1 MGMLHHVLSPAKIN
15 LFLKVLKKREDG
27 YHDILTVMQP
37 VSLYDEILLEVG
49 DGRGIFIEC
58 DNKSVPSDETN
69 LVYRAAK
76 AFFEATGINRHL
88 FIKIKKNIPVAAG
101 LGGGSSNAATVL
113 RALNEITSQNISTDN
128 LIKIGAGI
136 GSDVPFFIAGKSSI
150 ARGRGELLEPVD
162 LPKFWYILVN
172 PGVPLSTQWV
182 YQTLDKT
189 GGLVKTKP
197 VFSVLSKVKDKISY
211 FVKGRNLNLT
221 KSNEDINITISKV
234 SAIYRAGRGGN
245 QQVIKGLVMNDLEAV
260 AIKKYPEIKEIKDT
274 LINSGAICALM
285 SGSGATAFG
294 IFLDEHEAIRAFELL
309 KREQKTRGWAF
320 FLVQGL

>member
-1 MGMLHHVLSPAKIN
+1 
-15 LFLKVLKKREDG
+15 
-27 YHDILTVMQP
+27 MQP

-49 DGRGIFIEC
+49 DGKGIFIEC
-58 DNKSVPSDETN
+58 DNRSVPSDETN

-101 LGGGSSNAATVL
+101 LGGGSSNAAKVL
-113 RALNEITSQNISTDN
+113 
-128 LIKIGAGI
+128 
-136 GSDVPFFIAGKSSI
+136 
-150 ARGRGELLEPVD
+150 
-162 LPKFWYILVN
+162 
-172 PGVPLSTQWV
+172 
-182 YQTLDKT
+182 
-189 GGLVKTKP
+189 
-197 VFSVLSKVKDKISY
+197 
-211 FVKGRNLNLT
+211 
-221 KSNEDINITISKV
+221 
-234 SAIYRAGRGGN
+234 AIYRAGRGGN
-245 QQVIKGLVMNDLEAV
+245 QQVLKGFVMNDLEAV

-274 LINSGAICALM
+274 LINSGAIGALM

>member
-1 MGMLHHVLSPAKIN
+1 
-15 LFLKVLKKREDG
+15 
-27 YHDILTVMQP
+27 MQP
-37 VSLYDEILLEVG
+37 VSLYDEILLEAG
-49 DGRGIFIEC
+49 DGSGIFIEC

-113 RALNEITSQNISTDN
+113 RALNEITSQNISTDD

-150 ARGRGELLEPVD
+150 ARGRGELLEPVE

-182 YQTLDKT
+182 YQ
-189 GGLVKTKP
+189 
-197 VFSVLSKVKDKISY
+197 
-211 FVKGRNLNLT
+211 NLNLT

-234 SAIYRAGRGGN
+234 LAIYRAGRGGN
-245 QQVIKGLVMNDLEAV
+245 QQVLKGFVMNDLEAV
-260 AIKKYPEIKEIKDT
+260 AIKKYPEIKEIKDS

>member
-1 MGMLHHVLSPAKIN
+1 MFVRRRLPRQDISNLTIHSYLSPAKVN
-15 LFLKVLKKREDG
+15 LFLRILKKREDG
-27 YHDILTVMQP
+27 YHDIVSVMQP
-37 VSLYDEILLEVG
+37 ISLYDEIILEMENG
-49 DGRGIFIEC
+49 SGIIVSC
-58 DNKSVPSDETN
+58 DNANVPCDRTN
-69 LVYRAAK
+69 LAYRAAEE
-76 AFFEATGINRHL
+76 FFRTTGINKRL
-88 FIKIKKNIPVAAG
+88 SIKIKKNIPIAAG

-150 ARGRGELLEPVD
+150 ARGRGELLEPVE

-182 YQTLDKT
+182 Y
-189 GGLVKTKP
+189 
-197 VFSVLSKVKDKISY
+197 
-211 FVKGRNLNLT
+211 RNLDLT

-234 SAIYRAGRGGN
+234 LAICSAGLGGSH
-245 QQVIKGLVMNDLEAV
+245 QALKGLVINDLEAV
-260 AIKKYPEIKEIKDT
+260 AIKKYPEIKEIKDS

>member
-1 MGMLHHVLSPAKIN
+1 MTTTKNYSLKPSTVFVRRRLPRQDISNLTIHSYLSPAKVN
-15 LFLKVLKKREDG
+15 LFLRILKKREDG
-27 YHDILTVMQP
+27 YHDIVSVMQP
-37 VSLYDEILLEVG
+37 ISLYDEIILEMENG
-49 DGRGIFIEC
+49 SGIIVSC
-58 DNKSVPSDETN
+58 DNANVPCDRTN
-69 LVYRAAK
+69 LAYRAAEE
-76 AFFEATGINRHL
+76 FFRTTGINKRL
-88 FIKIKKNIPVAAG
+88 SIKIKKNIPIAAG

-150 ARGRGELLEPVD
+150 ARGRGELLEPVE

-182 YQTLDKT
+182 YQ
-189 GGLVKTKP
+189 
-197 VFSVLSKVKDKISY
+197 
-211 FVKGRNLNLT
+211 NLNLT

-234 SAIYRAGRGGN
+234 LAIYRAGRGGN
-245 QQVIKGLVMNDLEAV
+245 QQVLKGFVMNDLEAV

>member
-1 MGMLHHVLSPAKIN
+1 
-15 LFLKVLKKREDG
+15 
-27 YHDILTVMQP
+27 MQP

-49 DGRGIFIEC
+49 DGKGIFIEC
-58 DNKSVPSDETN
+58 DNRSVPSDETN

-113 RALNEITSQNISTDN
+113 RALNEITSQNISTDD

-150 ARGRGELLEPVD
+150 ARGRGELLEPVE

-182 YQTLDKT
+182 YQ
-189 GGLVKTKP
+189 
-197 VFSVLSKVKDKISY
+197 
-211 FVKGRNLNLT
+211 NLNLT

-234 SAIYRAGRGGN
+234 LAIYRAGRGGN
-245 QQVIKGLVMNDLEAV
+245 QQVLKGLVMNDLEAV

-274 LINSGAICALM
+274 LINSGAIGALM

>member
-1 MGMLHHVLSPAKIN
+1 
-15 LFLKVLKKREDG
+15 
-27 YHDILTVMQP
+27 MQP
-37 VSLYDEILLEVG
+37 VSLYDEILLEAG

-113 RALNEITSQNISTDN
+113 RALNEITSQNISTDD

-150 ARGRGELLEPVD
+150 ARGRGELLEPVE

-182 YQTLDKT
+182 YQ
-189 GGLVKTKP
+189 
-197 VFSVLSKVKDKISY
+197 
-211 FVKGRNLNLT
+211 NLNLT

-234 SAIYRAGRGGN
+234 LAIYRAGRGGN
-245 QQVIKGLVMNDLEAV
+245 QQVLKGFVMNDLEAV

>member
-1 MGMLHHVLSPAKIN
+1 MNRRIFPSPAKVN
-15 LFLKVLKKREDG
+15 LFLRVLIKRDDG
-27 YHDILTVMQP
+27 YHDIVSVMQP
-37 VSLYDEILLEVG
+37 ISLYDEIILEMENG
-49 DGRGIFIEC
+49 SGIIVSC
-58 DNKSVPSDETN
+58 DNANVPCDRTN
-69 LVYRAAK
+69 LAYRAAEE
-76 AFFEATGINRHL
+76 FFRTTGINKRL
-88 FIKIKKNIPVAAG
+88 SIKIKKDIPVAAG

-113 RALNEITSQNISTDN
+113 KALNEITSQNISTDN

-150 ARGRGELLEPVD
+150 ARGRGELLEPIE

-182 YQTLDKT
+182 YQ
-189 GGLVKTKP
+189 
-197 VFSVLSKVKDKISY
+197 
-211 FVKGRNLNLT
+211 NLNLT

-234 SAIYRAGRGGN
+234 LAIYRAGRGGN
-245 QQVIKGLVMNDLEAV
+245 QQVLKGLVMNDLETV

-274 LINSGAICALM
+274 LINSGAIGALM